1 MKLYVY
7 CVAEGVESIAET
19 VRGVSNAPV
28 RLLNIEGLA
37 VLVSNLEADT
47 VPVNRENV
55 LAHAA
60 VVRSVMDSTTPLP
73 FRFGTF
79 VSEAQLRSYL
89 ETRKPALETKLAH
102 VRDCVEMS
110 VKIIWELTTEVPGE
124 QQPLAAQVTGTAFLA
139 EKRREILGDERRSAA
154 AKEISTWL
162 HQSLSGLTRDE
173 QVTVRPNEKLVVAAS
188 HLVERPRVKQYQDKV
203 AEVHESRPDLHF
215 LLSGPWPPYSFVN
228 IELEFKT
235 QFGVS

>member
-7 CVAEGVESIAET
+7 CVAEAVESIAET

-28 RLLNIEGLA
+28 GLLNIEGLA

-60 VVRSVMDSTTPLP
+60 VVRSVMDRTTPLP
-73 FRFGTF
+73 FRFGTL

-110 VKIIWELTTEVPGE
+110 VKIIWEPTTENSSE
-124 QQPLAAQVTGTAFLA
+124 QPVVASGTGTAFLA

-188 HLVERPRVKQYQDKV
+188 HLVERPRVRQYQDKV

>member
-7 CVAEGVESIAET
+7 CLAEGVETIAGT
-19 VRGVSNAPV
+19 GISSAPV
-28 RLLNIEGLA
+28 RSLTIDELM
-37 VLVSNLEADT
+37 VLVSDLDMDAVT
-47 VPVNRENV
+47 VTRENV

-60 VVRSVMDSTTPLP
+60 VVRSVMAQTTPLP
-73 FRFGTF
+73 FRFGTL
-79 VSEAQLRSYL
+79 VTETQLRNYVS
-89 ETRKPALETKLAH
+89 THKAALDAKLAH

-110 VKIIWELTTEVPGE
+110 VKIIWENEPDNHPVAK
-124 QQPLAAQVTGTAFLA
+124 QSTGTAFLA
-139 EKRREILGDERRSAA
+139 EKRREILGDEQRAAA

-162 HQSLSGLTRDE
+162 HQSISELTRDE
-173 QVTVRPNEKLVVAAS
+173 HVVLRPNEKLVVAAS
-188 HLVERPRVKQYQDKV
+188 HLVERGRVGQYQERVAKV
-203 AEVHESRPDLHF
+203 RENRPNLHF

>member
-7 CVAEGVESIAET
+7 CLAEGVESIAET

-60 VVRSVMDSTTPLP
+60 VVRSVMDRTTPLP
-73 FRFGTF
+73 FRFGTL
-79 VSEAQLRSYL
+79 VTDAQLRSYL
-89 ETRKPALETKLAH
+89 ETGKPALETKLAH

-110 VKIIWELTTEVPGE
+110 VKIIWELSTEDPGE
-124 QQPLAAQVTGTAFLA
+124 QPAAAQGTGTAFLA
-139 EKRREILGDERRSAA
+139 EKRREILGDERHSAA

-228 IELEFKT
+228 IGLEFKT